1 MVYAKP
7 ISYKEG
13 KAEHLNAIEAKCGD
27 ILFRAAADKALDI
40 IDFSYKE

>member
-13 KAEHLNAIEAKCGD
+13 RAEHLNAIEAKCGD
-27 ILFRAAADKALDI
+27 ILFHAAADKALDI